1 MGANREYP
9 DRPIVGVGAVVLVSP
24 DEAALIGATAA
35 PNPGVVLVKRRF
47 EPLRGEWTL
56 PGGAVEAGETLAA
69 ALARELAEE
78 TGLIVDV
85 GPIVAVLDRIVPDA
99 DGRARYHF
107 VLIDY
112 LCRPAGGR
120 LRAGSD
126 VEDVALA
133 DPAGL
138 DAFAVND
145 LARGVIRS
153 AIETARASAA
163 SEPRERSARG
173 EAARE

>member
-1 MGANREYP
+1 M
-9 DRPIVGVGAVVLVSP
+9 LVSP
-24 DEAALIGATAA
+24 DEAALIGATSASA
-35 PNPGVVLVKRRF
+35 NPGVVLVRRRF

-56 PGGAVEAGETLAA
+56 PGGAVETGETLAA
-69 ALARELAEE
+69 AIARELTEE

-112 LCRPAGGR
+112 LCRPTGGR

-126 VEDVALA
+126 VDAVALA

-138 DAFAVND
+138 DAFAVNG
-145 LARGVIRS
+145 LARGVIRK
-153 AIETARASAA
+153 AMAHVHTK
-163 SEPRERSARG
+163 
-173 EAARE
+173 

>member
-1 MGANREYP
+1 LGTDREYP
-9 DRPIVGVGAVVLVSP
+9 ARPIVGVGAVVLVSP
-24 DEAALIGATAA
+24 DEAALIGAAE
-35 PNPGVVLVKRRF
+35 PPGMGVVLVKRRF
-47 EPLRGEWTL
+47 EPLRDEWTL
-56 PGGAVEAGETLAA
+56 PGGAVETGETLAA
-69 ALARELAEE
+69 AIARELEEE

-112 LCRPAGGR
+112 LCRPTGGR

-126 VEDVALA
+126 VADVALA
-133 DPAGL
+133 DPEGL

-145 LARGVIRS
+145 LACSVIRK
-153 AIETARASAA
+153 AMAHAYQR
-163 SEPRERSARG
+163 
-173 EAARE
+173 